1 MKNIKRMFKED
12 PYFAVTVIIAV
23 ATIATGLIGGSAKLI
38 EASAYAH
45 RASKMK

>member
-1 MKNIKRMFKED
+1 MKKIKAAFKED
-12 PYFAVTVIIAV
+12 PIFAI
-23 ATIATGLIGGSAKLI
+23 TITLGAASVLAALMTGSAKLI

>member
-12 PYFAVTVIIAV
+12 PYFALTVIV
-23 ATIATGLIGGSAKLI
+23 AAATVAGGLMTGSAKLI
-38 EASAYAH
+38 ESGTYAY

>member
-12 PYFAVTVIIAV
+12 PYFAVTCVIAA
-23 ATIATGLIGGSAKLI
+23 ATILGGMMTGSAKLI
-38 EASAYAH
+38 ESSTYAY